1 MPKKGIQL
9 YNYLYLVLIIV
20 STIALGI
27 HFGSSIVVREG
38 FDVTKTKVTIPM
50 PTALNKV
57 VNKTTRAA
65 KKAVS
70 GDSDTFVGNMV
81 YTTLGAVNDTLSGI
95 GLNVPGIS
103 L

>member
-27 HFGSSIVVREG
+27 HFGSSILVREG
-38 FDVTKTKVTIPM
+38 FEVTIPM
-50 PTALNKV
+50 PTAINKV

>member
-1 MPKKGIQL
+1 
-9 YNYLYLVLIIV
+9 
-20 STIALGI
+20 
-27 HFGSSIVVREG
+27 
-38 FDVTKTKVTIPM
+38 M
-50 PTALNKV
+50 PTAINKV

>member
-9 YNYLYLVLIIV
+9 YNYLYLVLITV
-20 STIALGI
+20 TTVALGI
-27 HFGSSIVVREG
+27 YFGSSIVVREG
-38 FDVTKTKVTIPM
+38 LEVNLNVPM
-50 PTALNKV
+50 PTAINKV

-81 YTTLGAVNDTLSGI
+81 YNTLDTVNSTLSGI

-103 L
+103 M

>member
-38 FDVTKTKVTIPM
+38 LEVNVNVPM
-50 PTALNKV
+50 PTAINRV

-65 KKAVS
+65 KKVVS

-95 GLNVPGIS
+95 GLNVPGIT

>member
-27 HFGSSIVVREG
+27 HFGSSIVIREG
-38 FDVTKTKVTIPM
+38 LEVNLNVPM
-50 PTALNKV
+50 PTAINKV

>member
-9 YNYLYLVLIIV
+9 YNYLYLVLLIV
-20 STIALGI
+20 ITLALGI
-27 HFGSSIVVREG
+27 HFGSSLVVKEG
-38 FDVTKTKVTIPM
+38 LEVNLTVPM
-50 PTALNKV
+50 PSALNKV

-70 GDSDTFVGNMV
+70 GDGDTFVGNMV
-81 YTTLGAVNDTLSGI
+81 YNTLGAVNDTLSGI
-95 GLNVPGIS
+95 GLNVPGIT

>member
-38 FDVTKTKVTIPM
+38 LEVNLNVPM
-50 PTALNKV
+50 PTAINRV

>member
-27 HFGSSIVVREG
+27 HFGSAIVVREG
-38 FDVTKTKVTIPM
+38 FEVNLNVPM
-50 PTALNKV
+50 PTAINKV

>member
-38 FDVTKTKVTIPM
+38 LEVNLNVPM
-50 PTALNKV
+50 PTAINKV